1 MFHLIS
7 EFHRISATNGYVP
20 VITETSGLIA
30 IGGGIGALGFGGI
43 LKAHEHCTGQKTKIP
58 YH

>member
-7 EFHRISATNGYVP
+7 EIHRISDAYGYVP

-30 IGGGIGALGFGGI
+30 IGGGIGSLGLGGI
-43 LKAHEHCTGQKTKIP
+43 LYP
-58 YH
+58 S